1 MYKFSP
7 WKDMFLRKGGKA
19 IHQLGDISRDVY
31 NAELITIYDEDED
44 NWIGQFV
51 EGFGFINVKFAKS
64 DCKEATEEEIKQWFH
79 NRDSIIF

>member
-1 MYKFSP
+1 MYKFNP

-31 NAELITIYDEDED
+31 NAELITVYDEDKD

-79 NRDSIIF
+79 NKDSIIF